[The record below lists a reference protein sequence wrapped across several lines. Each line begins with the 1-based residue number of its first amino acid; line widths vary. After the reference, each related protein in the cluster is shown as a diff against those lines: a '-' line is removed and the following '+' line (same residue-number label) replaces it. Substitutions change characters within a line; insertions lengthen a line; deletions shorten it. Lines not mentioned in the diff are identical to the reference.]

1 MIDKEKREWM
11 KSVGIIEFPY
21 PVSFMYQFKGH
32 DAVWLLSEKE
42 IAEKSLEEL
51 QSMYEKNREE
61 ALLSA
66 ETRKGQKMRRAIY

>member
-1 MIDKEKREWM
+1 MIDNKKREWM

-32 DAVWLLSEKE
+32 DAIWLLSEKD

-51 QSMYEKNREE
+51 RTKYEKDREE
-61 ALLSA
+61 AAISA
-66 ETRKGQKMRRAIY
+66 ETRKGQKMRHVIY